1 MSQIW
6 RSACIPSAAASS
18 IRPRNGDTM
27 YAPISA
33 ARMAWA
39 GENTSVT
46 LIRTPSPTSRLPVS
60 SPSGV
65 MGTLTTALG
74 PIEASRCPSSYMARA
89 SGSVV
94 SRETSPSTSVRISFH
109 TCSGSNLSLK
119 IRVGFVV
126 TPDSTPHRLISRI
139 SSMLAVS
146 RNSLTSLPSL
156 EFQAGLGVGLEP
168 GGGPVH
174 DQIDDRSDGLIEVVR
189 GDHRPVV
196 GQGLALDI
204 PLNAPDVVEIPEVVV
219 ERAGRGVRGPGGEV
233 APVQLLVLHGDDQG
247 DGQDPLGELLDV
259 QEPGDHVGALD
270 DQAGPLHR
278 RPLDQGPE
286 PHRHGGGLFPKPHDG
301 PVHGPRR

>member
-6 RSACIPSAAASS
+6 RRACIPSAAASS

-46 LIRTPSPTSRLPVS
+46 LMRIPSSIRRFPAWRPA
-60 SPSGV
+60 GV
-65 MGTLTTALG
+65 IGTFTTALS
-74 PIEASRCPSSYMARA
+74 PMAANLRPSSSIAGA

-94 SRETSPSTSVRISFH
+94 SSETSPSTSARISFH
-109 TCSGSNLSLK
+109 TCSGSMPSFP
-119 IRVGFVV
+119 IRVGLVV

-247 DGQDPLGELLDV
+247 DGQ
-259 QEPGDHVGALD
+259 
-270 DQAGPLHR
+270 
-278 RPLDQGPE
+278 
-286 PHRHGGGLFPKPHDG
+286 
-301 PVHGPRR
+301 